1 MSRLLLTILMTRC
14 LLGGIIAVFI
24 QPFYHAQ
31 ARLILQ
37 ALINCHVHACT
48 MRRSYFGTRILPGK
62 VLRDKL
68 LIEYAGSLT
77 LIGIYVLAP
86 SAGCPQ
92 GHRNRVMGCADFTD
106 QATLLFML
114 IHSLLLR
121 MMVVLAKVRELFS
134 LIKYDSRPEVTSPFH
149 CVYSCPQPYHL
160 LLVHLDCALAI
171 RVVSFSLQH
180 QGLSHR
186 LINIWGL
193 IWDVSFAHGA
203 QKMIAWGLILRT
215 VLVKE

>member
-1 MSRLLLTILMTRC
+1 MS
-14 LLGGIIAVFI
+14 
-24 QPFYHAQ
+24 
-31 ARLILQ
+31 
-37 ALINCHVHACT
+37 
-48 MRRSYFGTRILPGK
+48 RSYFGTRLLLGK
-62 VLRDKL
+62 VLRDLL

-134 LIKYDSRPEVTSPFH
+134 LIKYDGRPEVTSPFQ
-149 CVYSCPQPYHL
+149 CVHSCPQPYHL

-193 IWDVSFAHGA
+193 IWDLSFAHGA